1 MKEMERKKRYQEKKE
16 LAEKRIIEI
25 EEWISSPDEKSKL
38 ASYKAF
44 QEIVEAISDMAAML
58 IKDRGKL
65 VEDDYKNIEK
75 LIEIKILEDKEAKI
89 LEDANGLRNRII
101 HKYNKTDDIIAK
113 ESIQNL
119 LPYLKKIL
127 KKLEN
132 AI

>member
-1 MKEMERKKRYQEKKE
+1 MERKKRYLEKIE

-25 EEWISSPDEKSKL
+25 EEWISSQDEKSKL

-44 QEIVEAISDMAAML
+44 QEIVEVISDIAAML
-58 IKDRGKL
+58 LKDKEKL

-75 LIEIKILEDKEAKI
+75 LMQLKIIGDNEAKI

-113 ESIQNL
+113 ESIQIL
-119 LPYLKKIL
+119 LPQIKKIL